1 MDVSQFEQ
9 AILKLAFE
17 TDARITTAS
26 VAYYLGLPSRRCNEL
41 LNQLLSEG
49 VLELDSDPE
58 GNLYYRVPNKPAG
71 SDAVLGRLR
80 REREFPFAAANRLLS
95 EAPGAWEES
104 AQTALVPSTPARR
117 QIEGIAWVGP
127 NDQGDAPP
135 LSPRLLAPAAPP
147 PQMPEAGVD
156 SSAAPGPGWDYIAA
170 DAAPSAPPRP
180 RRPRRAS
187 RDEIFAGILRHQ
199 APPDASI
206 NRCGQSPLLLA
217 EAVRCDPR
225 PLAARKPVLVR
236 CAEPTQAEA
245 TQRAADAFFHPQA
258 DQWPVLANGAR
269 AQTWASQSWSAQP
282 GALAATGGG
291 EMALRSDAI
300 AQPEHQP
307 GMALLL
313 SLILCGTGQIY
324 NGEVSKGIMMM
335 VLCFLLWFVL
345 LGWVVHIW
353 SIVDSVVVAER
364 LNRTG
369 S

>member
-9 AILKLAFE
+9 AILRLAFE

-41 LNQLLSEG
+41 LNALLAEG

-71 SDAVLGRLR
+71 SDALLGRLR
-80 REREFPFAAANRLLS
+80 REREFPFAAANRLMS
-95 EAPGAWEES
+95 DSAGAPGPAP
-104 AQTALVPSTPARR
+104 QTALVPTTPARR
-117 QIEGIAWVGP
+117 QIEGIAWVGA
-127 NDQGDAPP
+127 NDEGGGAP
-135 LSPRLLAPAAPP
+135 LSPRLLAPTPSP
-147 PQMPEAGVD
+147 LESPDSGVD
-156 SSAAPGPGWDYIAA
+156 STAAPGHGWDYIAA
-170 DAAPSAPPRP
+170 DPAPPATAPRP
-180 RRPRRAS
+180 RRPRRDN

-206 NRCGQSPLLLA
+206 NRCGQSPVLVA

-225 PLAARKPVLVR
+225 PLAAQKPVLVR
-236 CAEPTQAEA
+236 CAEATPAEA
-245 TQRAADAFFHPQA
+245 TQRATDAFFHPQA
-258 DQWPVLANGAR
+258 DQWPVATAGAR
-269 AQTWASQSWSAQP
+269 AQSWSYQP
-282 GALAATGGG
+282 GAPGAMVASGGG
-291 EMALRSDAI
+291 EMALRSDLI
-300 AQPEHQP
+300 SQPEHQP